1 MSNLK
6 DIYNKQLEYISCN
19 LCGNNDYEVIYP
31 SQYELAQSANLVDTF
46 KSSGDQVLLDQLVR
60 CKNCGLQYLNPRLKE
75 ELVIQGYSSG
85 EDETFVS
92 QKSAREHTFEKSLKM
107 IEKWVPQRGR
117 ILDIGTAGGSFL
129 GMAHRRG
136 WEVAGCEPSRWL
148 SQWGTRE
155 YGISITPG
163 TLFDMQLEQ
172 DSFEAVTLWDVLEH
186 TGDPTAVLKECH
198 RVLKPD
204 GLLVVNY
211 PDINSLV
218 ARMMGRKWVF
228 LLSVHLYYFTRVTM
242 NKMLEKTGF
251 QTVEVKKH
259 WQSLELGY
267 ILQRM
272 KPYMPF
278 LPGIASGII
287 KFLGMEHCQIPYWM
301 GQVLFMAICKK

>member
-228 LLSVHLYYFTRVTM
+228 LL
-242 NKMLEKTGF
+242 
-251 QTVEVKKH
+251 
-259 WQSLELGY
+259 
-267 ILQRM
+267 
-272 KPYMPF
+272 
-278 LPGIASGII
+278 
-287 KFLGMEHCQIPYWM
+287 
-301 GQVLFMAICKK
+301 